1 VMLIVLVRNELEK
14 TWRSRWIVFA
24 VLGGLFLLIAVGLY
38 SFYVYQAHRWSPPP
52 PVAWQTRLRTDIN
65 NGQMEIDN
73 LERFRQQQAA
83 GSGGR
88 GVRINGNSLDD
99 AEAQVRQRMSADQYL
114 IDHDIAPLSAYS
126 ITGAALFGLGG
137 IIMFVLVRILGWL
150 AAEQIAGERSDRTIA
165 MLLSRPPSRDQY
177 LLAKAIASFL
187 IGLAVVV
194 LSFLVVYAILAF
206 VLGSAGPLIGQVGV
220 AIDGSKPLG
229 PENIVVMPILLFVL
243 MSLGA
248 AMLAVLCVQG
258 MSLLISVLTG
268 RWAAIGITLAVLFGA
283 AIVSSVVSGIIVII
297 SGSPNS
303 AHFLNYVFFN
313 VLAPVGSL
321 APVFGNGATGVGQG
335 MGEFGSEVA
344 TLAVWTVAFFTAAWL
359 FFHHK
364 QETG

>member
-1 VMLIVLVRNELEK
+1 MLIVLVRNELEK

-24 VLGGLFLLIAVGLY
+24 VLAGLFVLIAAGLY
-38 SFYVYQAHRWSPPP
+38 TFYVFHDHRLTPPP
-52 PVAWQTRLRTDIN
+52 PVAWQTRLRTDIT

-73 LERFRQQQAA
+73 LERFRQQQPP
-83 GSGGR
+83 GGR
-88 GVRINGNSLDD
+88 NAGVRINGTTLDD
-99 AEAQVRQRMSADQYL
+99 AEGRVRQRMAADQYL
-114 IDHDIAPLSAYS
+114 IDNDIAPLSAYS

-137 IIMFVLVRILGWL
+137 IIMFVLVRIFGWL

-165 MLLSRPPSRDQY
+165 ILLSRPPSRDQY

-187 IGLAVVV
+187 MGLAVVV
-194 LSFLVVYAILAF
+194 ASFLVVYAIVAF
-206 VLGSAGPLIGQVGV
+206 ISGSLGPLFGQVGV
-220 AIDGSKPLG
+220 AIDGSKTLG
-229 PENIVVMPILLFVL
+229 PDNLVVMPIPVFLL
-243 MSLGA
+243 MALGA

-258 MSLLISVLTG
+258 MSLLVSVLTG

-283 AIVSSVVSGIIVII
+283 TIVSGVVSGIITLI
-297 SGSPNS
+297 SGSPSS

-321 APVFGNGATGVGQG
+321 APVLGNGATGAGQG

-344 TLAVWTVAFFTAAWL
+344 TLAVWTVAFFAAAWL

-364 QETG
+364 QEAG